1 MQKKKKKKKKI
12 KIIQPFAGQNNGMI
26 IYMLAT
32 SVSKEL
38 GDIVDQR
45 ILQSDWQT
53 IIPKHPR
60 PKRKS

>member
-1 MQKKKKKKKKI
+1 MSLQKQKKKMKKKKKKKKKI
-12 KIIQPFAGQNNGMI
+12 KIIQPFAGQINGMI

-45 ILQSDWQT
+45 ILQSD
-53 IIPKHPR
+53 
-60 PKRKS
+60 

>member
-1 MQKKKKKKKKI
+1 MQKKKKKKKKKKI
-12 KIIQPFAGQNNGMI
+12 KIIQPFAGQINGMI

-45 ILQSDWQT
+45 ILQSD
-53 IIPKHPR
+53 
-60 PKRKS
+60 